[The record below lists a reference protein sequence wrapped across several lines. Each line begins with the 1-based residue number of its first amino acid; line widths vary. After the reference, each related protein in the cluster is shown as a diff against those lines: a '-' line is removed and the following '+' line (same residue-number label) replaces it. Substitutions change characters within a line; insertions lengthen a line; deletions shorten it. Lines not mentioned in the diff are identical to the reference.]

1 MKILTLMILLAAVSL
16 FLVGCSCQTQEKIS
30 PTENPVKENSDTNPK
45 TETEAPKTDIP
56 VTAPKQKIGCTLTA
70 NCSVGEYCLNG
81 NCGKLIDEY
90 KTKECPK
97 KCKVSSVTIDT
108 SDGETYD
115 LALGQGS
122 YTAASALEWKTMSG
136 QEFCSE
142 DEAIVFI
149 KITKRNYANILGD
162 EVITLKEGETSK
174 IITHPLMPKIKF
186 TLTLKSL
193 EKVCD

>member
-1 MKILTLMILLAAVSL
+1 MKKILMVFLVLISL
-16 FLVGCSCQTQEKIS
+16 FLIGCSCQTQEKIS
-30 PTENPVKENSDTNPK
+30 PAEVSEEVSGGIVPQIEQEIPK
-45 TETEAPKTDIP
+45 TEISEPVPK
-56 VTAPKQKIGCTLTA
+56 PKIACTHNA
-70 NCSVGEYCLNG
+70 NCSLGEYCLNG

-90 KTKECPK
+90 KTKECQK
-97 KCKVSSVTIDT
+97 KCKVSSVKIDT

-122 YTAASALEWKTMSG
+122 YTAASALEWKTMAG

-149 KITKRNYANILGD
+149 KILKRNYANILGD

-174 IITHPLMPKIKF
+174 VITHPLMPEIKF

-193 EKVCD
+193 EKVCS